1 MSTLRAAALL
11 LAFLAAGAPASAQPR
26 SPSYDPPGRG
36 TPPSAGPAPES
47 PGPRFA
53 DESRRLVGPVPY
65 TEEVPAPPLPPEIV
79 DDKRRKRNYPDQPP
93 VIPHAIRDYQIDR
106 NSNKCLTCHS
116 RQFTEQ
122 SQAPM
127 ISVTHYMDRDGN
139 MLAAVSPR
147 RYFCTACHVPQTA
160 TDPLVPNRFVD
171 VDALLQDASPGSRRP

>member
-1 MSTLRAAALL
+1 MSTLRLAALL
-11 LAFLAAGAPASAQPR
+11 LALAAAPASAQQR

-36 TPPSAGPAPES
+36 SPPSAAPAPEA

-53 DESRRLVGPVPY
+53 AESRRLVGPLPY
-65 TEEVPAPPLPPEIV
+65 TEEVPTAPLPPEVV
-79 DDKRRKRNYPDQPP
+79 DDRRKKRNYPDQPP

-139 MLAAVSPR
+139 VLAAVSPR
-147 RYFCTACHVPQTA
+147 RYFCTACHVPQAA

-171 VDALLQDASPGSRRP
+171 VDQMLGGAPQRSPRP